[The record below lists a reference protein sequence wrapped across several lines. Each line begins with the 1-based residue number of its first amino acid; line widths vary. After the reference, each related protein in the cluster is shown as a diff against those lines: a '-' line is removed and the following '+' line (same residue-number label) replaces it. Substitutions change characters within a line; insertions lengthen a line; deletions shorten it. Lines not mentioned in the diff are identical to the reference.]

1 MQILTS
7 LALSPSH
14 ELDAAWLIH
23 SQDFGTY
30 HRVDMLPEPDGIMMA
45 VFIDDVSELNAPL
58 LAVPGSHNEGLVPLV
73 YRPGPDGVRRE
84 DKGWHTFDDL
94 DPEKAEDNQCA
105 RPQHLLACT
114 LCDSV
119 DLSPL

>member
-1 MQILTS
+1 MRILFF
-7 LALSPSH
+7 ALSSSH
-14 ELDAAWLIH
+14 ELDAAWLIR

-45 VFIDDVSELNAPL
+45 VFIDDVTELNAPL
-58 LAVPGSHNEGLVPLV
+58 LAVPGSHAEGLVPLV

-105 RPQHLLACT
+105 RAAKPAGLY
-114 LCDSV
+114 SV
-119 DLSPL
+119 